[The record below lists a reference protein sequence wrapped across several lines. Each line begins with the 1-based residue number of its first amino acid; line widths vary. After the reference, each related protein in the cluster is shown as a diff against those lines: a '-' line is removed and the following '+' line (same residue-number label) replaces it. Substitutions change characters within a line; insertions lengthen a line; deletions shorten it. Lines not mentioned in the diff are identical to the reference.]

1 MVRHVI
7 IDALVIAKLA
17 GLPTATLPPPAAG
30 EPPHMAASHPASVS
44 PRKSG
49 GRPIILRMGD
59 GRGRLSAFVGRDELW
74 QDWASRAVA

>member
-17 GLPTATLPPPAAG
+17 GLPTATLPPPAVG
-30 EPPHMAASHPASVS
+30 EPPHMAASRPSPVS

-49 GRPIILRMGD
+49 GRPIILRMAD
-59 GRGRLSAFVGRDELW
+59 GRGRLSAFIGRDELW
-74 QDWASRAVA
+74 PDWTSRSVA